1 MKITVFTCNQPRH
14 NYLINKLSLIA
25 DKIYVIQEVTEH
37 KYLKKHRNNIKN
49 IKNEYFQKV
58 NKAELKLFGM
68 NSVSSKNINI
78 LSIPKGEIN
87 NYDFNKFKKYLSSDL
102 FVIFGSSIL
111 KNNLYKFL
119 VKKNTY
125 NIHMGISPY
134 YRGTDCNFW
143 ALYHENYHLVGA
155 SIIKLSKKVDAGDIF
170 YHDLAPFKINKFE
183 YTMNS
188 VKCAIDNFAKI
199 VAQNKLK
206 LFIPQKQNFELTLK
220 ISTKKDFN
228 RQIIR
233 EFNRKKTKVKKIK
246 NNIHLINNMLLKKIC
261 KV

>member
-1 MKITVFTCNQPRH
+1 MKITVFTGNQPRH
-14 NYLINKLSLIA
+14 NYLINKLSIIA
-25 DKIYVIQEVTEH
+25 DKVYVIQEVTNH
-37 KYLKKHRNNIKN
+37 IYLKKNKNKIKDL
-49 IKNEYFQKV
+49 KNAYFQKV

-78 LSIPKGEIN
+78 LSMPKGEIN
-87 NYDFNKFKKYLSSDL
+87 NYDFTKFNKYLSSDL
-102 FVIFGSSIL
+102 FVIFGSSII
-111 KNNLYKFL
+111 KKNLYKFL

-134 YRGTDCNFW
+134 YRGADCNFW

-155 SIIKLSKKVDAGDIF
+155 SIIKLSKRIDSGDIF

-188 VKCAIDNFAKI
+188 VKSTIDNFTNI

-206 LFIPQKQNFELTLK
+206 LFKPQKQNFELTLK
-220 ISTKKDFN
+220 VSTKKDFN
-228 RQIIR
+228 KKIIQS
-233 EFNRKKTKVKKIK
+233 FNNKKTKVKRVK
-246 NNIHLINNMLLKKIC
+246 NSNHLINNFLLKKIC